1 MDRVFPGVTWDTLQ
15 PEEAGFI
22 PGKFSAVK
30 GWLEGV
36 ADRRRWRTMIVKGGY
51 LVAEWGQGLDR
62 NTQITQASIDKSFIS
77 CLLGI

>member
-36 ADRRRWRTMIVKGGY
+36 ADGRGWQTMIVK
-51 LVAEWGQGLDR
+51 
-62 NTQITQASIDKSFIS
+62 
-77 CLLGI
+77 